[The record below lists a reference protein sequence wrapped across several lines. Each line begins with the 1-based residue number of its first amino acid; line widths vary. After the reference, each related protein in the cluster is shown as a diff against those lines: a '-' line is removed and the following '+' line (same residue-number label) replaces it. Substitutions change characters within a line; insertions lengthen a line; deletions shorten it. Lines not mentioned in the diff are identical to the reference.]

1 MRKQLFV
8 WFFMV
13 LTVSGAVAFAQKVSS
28 GKKSVPPE
36 VSQVGTRFA
45 AAVNAKDAAKAVSL
59 YADDAVLMPPNGE
72 IVRGH
77 TDIEAFWKKLIEQ
90 GLNVSTDTI
99 EASASG
105 SIGYEAGT
113 YELSI
118 QPAEGQAI
126 HDKGKYVNLMK
137 RGADGHW
144 RMVFDIWNSSLP
156 AAPTK

>member
-45 AAVNAKDAAKAVSL
+45 
-59 YADDAVLMPPNGE
+59 AVLMPPNGE